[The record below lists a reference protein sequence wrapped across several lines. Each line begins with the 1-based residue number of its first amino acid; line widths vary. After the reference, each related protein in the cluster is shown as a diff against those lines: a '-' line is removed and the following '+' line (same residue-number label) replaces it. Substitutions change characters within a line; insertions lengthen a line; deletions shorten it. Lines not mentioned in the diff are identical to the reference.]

1 MLYNFV
7 ISFSR
12 LGIPYNSRK
21 NYRKSEKMI
30 CNFLFEKRMR
40 NTSLMYCLRL
50 FESKLWIYGHEK
62 VQKLP
67 GKGLGSKIV

>member
-1 MLYNFV
+1 M
-7 ISFSR
+7 
-12 LGIPYNSRK
+12 
-21 NYRKSEKMI
+21 
-30 CNFLFEKRMR
+30 FEKRMR

-67 GKGLGSKIV
+67 GKGLGSKIVWTLTIYDILWSLINELGVILFDVVIPLLTGNL

>member
-1 MLYNFV
+1 
-7 ISFSR
+7 
-12 LGIPYNSRK
+12 
-21 NYRKSEKMI
+21 
-30 CNFLFEKRMR
+30 MR

-62 VQKLP
+62 DGRKWLMAYAPTGAKGESSSSGHEKVQKLP